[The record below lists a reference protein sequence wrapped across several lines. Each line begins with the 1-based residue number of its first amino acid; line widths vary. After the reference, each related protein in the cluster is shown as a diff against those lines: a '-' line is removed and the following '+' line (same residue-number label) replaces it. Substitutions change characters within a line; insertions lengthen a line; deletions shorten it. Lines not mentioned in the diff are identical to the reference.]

1 MPAVDAYMNQPRKH
15 KRVRM
20 SRKLKPIRAA
30 FRTDQRRAKGEIAT
44 LAREGLFIATESLPS
59 AEEAVTIVFQD
70 SSGNKIEV
78 RGTVR
83 WTTEQLPPGKC
94 SKPGFGVQLE
104 SPSDAYLAF
113 YEEVLTG

>member
-59 AEEAVTIVFQD
+59 ADEAVTVVFQD
-70 SSGNKIEV
+70 PSGNKIEV
-78 RGTVR
+78 RGTVAGPLR
-83 WTTEQLPPGKC
+83 SCRPANAASLASEY
-94 SKPGFGVQLE
+94 SS
-104 SPSDAYLAF
+104 SPRATRTWPS
-113 YEEVLTG
+113 TSRS

>member
-1 MPAVDAYMNQPRKH
+1 MNQPRKH

-30 FRTDQRRAKGEIAT
+30 FKTDQLRAKGEIAT
-44 LAREGLFIATESLPS
+44 MAREGLFIATESLPS
-59 AEEAVTIVFQD
+59 EGESVTIVFQD

-78 RGTVR
+78 KGSVR
-83 WTTEQLPPGKC
+83 WTTAQLPPGKC

-104 SPSDAYLAF
+104 SPGKEYQAF
-113 YEEVLTG
+113 YEQVLTG